1 MKFKHLYYRS
11 EHVAPIVVG
20 MDEISVQF
28 QEIDGLFL
36 FLTPPPPH
44 FGVSSDHI
52 VINPKMVMRPLQ
64 GRVTLSFRYR
74 ELH

>member
-36 FLTPPPPH
+36 FLTPPPPTLG
-44 FGVSSDHI
+44 F
-52 VINPKMVMRPLQ
+52 Q
-64 GRVTLSFRYR
+64 VTTL
-74 ELH
+74 

>member
-20 MDEISVQF
+20 TDEISVQF

-36 FLTPPPPH
+36 FSLPPPL
-44 FGVSSDHI
+44 GVSSDHI

>member
-36 FLTPPPPH
+36 FLHPPPTLG
-44 FGVSSDHI
+44 F
-52 VINPKMVMRPLQ
+52 Q
-64 GRVTLSFRYR
+64 VTTL
-74 ELH
+74 

>member
-36 FLTPPPPH
+36 FLHPPPPLWGFKWPH
-44 FGVSSDHI
+44 CNKSQNGNEAIAGEGNIKF
-52 VINPKMVMRPLQ
+52 
-64 GRVTLSFRYR
+64 
-74 ELH
+74 